1 MLITPNSWPPF
12 CWWGL
17 YMVAILNCT
26 LSYLHKTRPL
36 RSPLHISTHTWSQ
49 YTISTQS
56 AQPTQPMIQ
65 LFFCSFLLQT
75 RSQPSTQ
82 SKVNFYGQ
90 FYPRRNGIY
99 QMSWK
104 WGKLL
109 DHARKHCLVSRVVY
123 MTEFCMYHVVHC
135 EYSLLRY
142 TFTVCWHHNYTLILW
157 ENLFAPSQLT
167 QVN

>member
-1 MLITPNSWPPF
+1 
-12 CWWGL
+12 
-17 YMVAILNCT
+17 MVAILNCT
-26 LSYLHKTRPL
+26 LIIPPQDSTTPISSSHLHPYMIPVHDIY
-36 RSPLHISTHTWSQ
+36 SIS
-49 YTISTQS
+49 STNS
-56 AQPTQPMIQ
+56 PMIQ
-65 LFFCSFLLQT
+65 LFLCLFLLQT

-123 MTEFCMYHVVHC
+123 MTQFCMYHVVHC